1 MSDAR
6 QRSQLQQLVHWLHY
20 LRIRP
25 FDTATAQG
33 RADERL
39 RNIAWTSLSAVAAK
53 CATALAM
60 LITVPLSLDY
70 LGVERFGLWMAI
82 TAILA
87 MLNFADL
94 GLGNGILNLVSHAS
108 GRDSS
113 TEIRAAISSGFGLLL
128 LSGAILALLFS
139 ALAPAINWADLL
151 GLQSELARSEVG
163 PVLLALV
170 LCTAAGLPLAVTQKA
185 QLGMQQGYWA
195 NLWET
200 AGSLAGM
207 LGVILAIRLDGGLL
221 WIALAFVGLPVLCR
235 ALNTLTFFVLQ
246 ARHLAPTGR
255 CFRLDTVQR
264 LLSAGGLFFVLQ
276 LAVIIGFQSDNIVI
290 SRLLGA
296 EAVSDYAVA
305 LKLYTLPAMFL
316 GMLVIAQW
324 PAYGEAKTR
333 GDAEWIR
340 HTFRRTLFRSLAL
353 TLPVAAL
360 LALVGGDLL
369 RLWAGP
375 GVEPSQGLL
384 LGMSLWCVLL
394 VAGNVISSLLN
405 GLHVVRFQVICA
417 TLMASANIAL
427 SILLV
432 QSIGVAGAIYGTLLA
447 YTLFSL
453 LPCWYYCHRHL
464 RLLGASALPG
474 PNEDSSGAGT
484 P

>member
-6 QRSQLQQLVHWLHY
+6 PQGQLRQLAQLLQY
-20 LRIRP
+20 LRLSP
-25 FDTATAQG
+25 YDTATAQG

-39 RNIAWTSLSAVAAK
+39 RNIAWTSLSAAAAK
-53 CATALAM
+53 GAIALAM
-60 LITVPLSLDY
+60 LVTVPLSLDY
-70 LGVERFGLWMAI
+70 LGAERFGLWMTM

-87 MLNFADL
+87 MLTFADL

-108 GRDSS
+108 GRNADD
-113 TEIRAAISSGFGLLL
+113 EVRAATSSGFL
-128 LSGAILALLFS
+128 
-139 ALAPAINWADLL
+139 
-151 GLQSELARSEVG
+151 
-163 PVLLALV
+163 LLALSATLLALGFSSLGAGIDWSGLFGLEGEAASDEV
-170 LCTAAGLPLAVTQKA
+170 WPVMLALALCTAANLPLAVTQKV

-195 NLWET
+195 NLWDT
-200 AGSLAGM
+200 LGSLGGM

-221 WIALAFVGLPVLCR
+221 WIALAFLGIPVLCR
-235 ALNTLTFFVLQ
+235 AMNTLAYFTLQ
-246 ARHLAPTGR
+246 APQFAPWGGIISTAMMK
-255 CFRLDTVQR
+255 R
-264 LLSAGGLFFVLQ
+264 LLGAGGLFFVLQ
-276 LAVIIGFQSDNIVI
+276 LAVIVGFQSDNLVI
-290 SRLLGA
+290 SYLLGA

-333 GDAEWIR
+333 GDADWIR
-340 HTFRRTLFRSLAL
+340 QTFRRTLLRSLAL
-353 TLPVAAL
+353 TLPIAAL
-360 LALVGGDLL
+360 LAVFGDSLL

-375 GVEPSQGLL
+375 DVNPPTGLL

-417 TLMASANIAL
+417 SLMASANIAL

-432 QSIGVAGAIYGTLLA
+432 QRVGIAGAIYGTLVA

-453 LPCWYYCHRHL
+453 LPCWYYCWRHL
-464 RLLGASALPG
+464 RLIGASETLQSSDNY
-474 PNEDSSGAGT
+474 PNAGA